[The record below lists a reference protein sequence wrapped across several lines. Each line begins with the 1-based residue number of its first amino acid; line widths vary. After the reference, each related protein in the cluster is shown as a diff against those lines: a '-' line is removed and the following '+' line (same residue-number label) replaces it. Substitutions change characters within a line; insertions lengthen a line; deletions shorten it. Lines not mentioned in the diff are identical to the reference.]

1 MVLIAG
7 AVCVGVAE
15 REVLDLTE
23 LGLVVELFVDEREAE
38 DFDVEVEGFI
48 ELELAFVDETDVEVF
63 VEELDF
69 DELVLVLTL
78 VEDDLVEEEDDLD
91 VEEDFVDVERVEV
104 TDLEVDVE
112 DFEVDVEETL
122 TDPLLLVEVES
133 EESMY
138 ISSLLPAPQYSYA
151 LPGQVNEQSES
162 VVLTD
167 PVLGDVPQ

>member
-7 AVCVGVAE
+7 AVCVGVAEDEVLVLDLVDE

-23 LGLVVELFVDEREAE
+23 LGLVVELFVDEREVE
-38 DFDVEVEGFI
+38 DF
-48 ELELAFVDETDVEVF
+48 DVEVF

-78 VEDDLVEEEDDLD
+78 VEDDLVEEEDDLN